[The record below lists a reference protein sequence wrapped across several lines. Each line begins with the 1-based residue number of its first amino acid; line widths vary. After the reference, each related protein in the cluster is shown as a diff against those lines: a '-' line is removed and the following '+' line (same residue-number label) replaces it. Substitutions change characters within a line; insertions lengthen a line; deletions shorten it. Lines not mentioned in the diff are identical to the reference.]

1 MKREDSTVLQGIAV
15 LMMILHHFFLDIS
28 TYPENFF
35 LFPDFF
41 QRFAW
46 SGRMCVAIFS
56 FVSGYG
62 MYQTLKKKNDFGS
75 MIRDCSK
82 RLFHLYARIFLVII
96 FCVYVPRLVRGEHLL
111 IAQLP
116 GNIIG
121 YNTTYNGAWWFVLEY
136 LWFMILA
143 PIFAIIVS
151 SRVKMKKHILLVLIL
166 GIAGLFGK
174 GIIFYNSTV
183 VNFFEVRM
191 QPTFLFVFAEGF
203 FVGKIQ
209 DFVAGMKWS
218 DKIRKYLDR
227 IRCPIV
233 GIAFCL
239 LSLVLRYLYTT
250 EPYKVNADVL
260 LVPVFCCGVALW
272 LKKTSKIKS
281 TLIFIG
287 KNSLYLWFVHNFV
300 YAGLIYFILDW
311 SGYWLVFFLILF
323 VVSLGVAIL
332 LEKIEKIIKMRIL
345 SNRT

>member
-1 MKREDSTVLQGIAV
+1 MKKEESTVLQGIAV
-15 LMMILHHFFLDIS
+15 LMMIMHHFFLDVS

-35 LFPDFF
+35 LLPDFF

-62 MYQTLKKKNDFGS
+62 MYQTLKKKNVFEH
-75 MIRDCSK
+75 MIKDCTK
-82 RLFHLYARIFLVII
+82 RLFNLYARVFLVII
-96 FCVYVPRLVRGEHLL
+96 FCVYIPRFLRGEHLL
-111 IAQLP
+111 ISQLP

-143 PIFAIIVS
+143 PILAMIVS
-151 SRVKMKKHILLVLIL
+151 SRMKMGKRILLVLIL
-166 GIAGLFGK
+166 GMAGLFGK
-174 GIIFYNSTV
+174 GIIFYNPEV

-209 DFVAGMKWS
+209 DFVAGMNWS
-218 DKIRKYLDR
+218 DKIQKHLDR
-227 IRCPIV
+227 IRCPIA
-233 GIAFCL
+233 GFSFCL
-239 LSLVLRYLYTT
+239 ISLVLRYLYTT

-260 LVPVFCCGVALW
+260 LVPIFCCGVTLW

-281 TLIFIG
+281 TLTFIG
-287 KNSLYLWFVHNFV
+287 ENSLYLWFVHNFV
-300 YAGLIYFILDW
+300 YAGLIHFILDW
-311 SGYWLVFFLILF
+311 SGYWFVFFLILF
-323 VVSLGVAIL
+323 AVSLGAAIL
-332 LEKIEKIIKMRIL
+332 LEKIE
-345 SNRT
+345 NRLVEWQVECR